1 MDIIEFH
8 ELMRNKYAERRWRQR
23 RVLRVWILCNAAL
36 VTFLSSFVLAYLRFS
51 GK

>member
-8 ELMRNKYAERRWRQR
+8 ELMRDKYAERRWRQHR
-23 RVLRVWILCNAAL
+23 LLRIWILCNASLVAL
-36 VTFLSSFVLAYLRFS
+36 LSSFVLVYLQYA